1 MPNSR
6 RINFLR
12 ALFPT
17 LENTFGSRPKSHASR
32 PRVCANLLSL
42 LPPRLYRLVSANF
55 STIFLHNYDPGPSCA
70 ATLRVYIDPNIP
82 IPVSGCTLRTGSNR
96 ILEYTKM
103 EGTSSFPSPP
113 LRSSTVSPLAF
124 LTTFSIS
131 LPIFSFLLSVLRIPP
146 YVSPIVARASFEF

>member
-70 ATLRVYIDPNIP
+70 ATLRVYIDPNLFLYQFR
-82 IPVSGCTLRTGSNR
+82 VHTSNR
-96 ILEYTKM
+96 IEQDIGIYENGGNLEF
-103 EGTSSFPSPP
+103 SFPSSPFFDRLSARFSYHVFYFSSDFFLPP
-113 LRSSTVSPLAF
+113 FRPENSALRSVYCRAR
-124 LTTFSIS
+124 
-131 LPIFSFLLSVLRIPP
+131 VL
-146 YVSPIVARASFEF
+146 

>member
-70 ATLRVYIDPNIP
+70 ATLRVYIDPNLFLYQFR
-82 IPVSGCTLRTGSNR
+82 GAHFEQDRTGYWNIR
-96 ILEYTKM
+96 KWRE
-103 EGTSSFPSPP
+103 P
-113 LRSSTVSPLAF
+113 RVF
-124 LTTFSIS
+124 L
-131 LPIFSFLLSVLRIPP
+131 PLLSVLRPSLRSLFLPRFYFSSDFFLPP
-146 YVSPIVARASFEF
+146 FRPENSALRSAYCRARVL